1 MVIRCRGFAVEFC
14 AYRSPIPFRG
24 HRPIVERRESSWR
37 LLTLR
42 CRAGSSHAEPDRQHQ
57 AAMNSNDINPDTRFA
72 THMMPYAY
80 DSLNM
85 PRHRHDSLVR
95 HRSNVEIAG
104 RKAAPK
110 DLARGGS
117 DHPTERPGEV
127 CRIRETGS
135 RRCIRHRR
143 AARELTGTT
152 LQTQP
157 EYVRS

>member
-1 MVIRCRGFAVEFC
+1 MPRTSRTSWASADGGTERVFVAPPVAASSRGV
-14 AYRSPIPFRG
+14 
-24 HRPIVERRESSWR
+24 SS
-37 LLTLR
+37 
-42 CRAGSSHAEPDRQHQ
+42 AEPDREHH

-80 DSLNM
+80 GSLNM

-110 DLARGGS
+110 DLARGRS

-157 EYVRS
+157 EYVWS